1 MKASVYT
8 RTGDKGTT
16 GLLSG
21 ERVPKQSLRVEA
33 YGSID
38 EVNSTLGL
46 ARSLVKRDDVKG
58 TIYKVQQLLMSLMAD
73 IASINLPEPYI
84 NSEHVTL
91 LEQTIDQFDALL
103 KPLSRF
109 IIPGDTPGA
118 AALDMARTVTR
129 RAERACL
136 RVAEKESVNE
146 NALVCLNRLS
156 DLCFIL
162 ARVEIEVDEE

>member
-38 EVNSTLGL
+38 EINSTLGL

-58 TIYKVQQLLMSLMAD
+58 TKVQQLLMSLMAD

-84 NSEHVTL
+84 KSEHVAL
-91 LEQTIDQFDALL
+91 LEQTIDQFDSLL

-162 ARVEIEVDEE
+162 ARIEIEIGE

>member
-1 MKASVYT
+1 MKANVYT

-16 GLLSG
+16 ALLSG

-38 EVNSTLGL
+38 EITSALGL
-46 ARSLVKRDDVKG
+46 ARSLVLRDDVRE

-73 IASINLPEPYI
+73 VASLNLPDPYI
-84 NSEHVTL
+84 KPEHVSL
-91 LEQTIDQFDALL
+91 LEQTIDHFDSLL

-109 IIPGDTPGA
+109 IIPGDLQGA
-118 AALDMARTVTR
+118 AALDMARTITR

-136 RVAEKESVNE
+136 RVSEKEHINE
-146 NALVCLNRLS
+146 NALICLNRLS

-162 ARVEIEVDEE
+162 ARVEIEVGA

>member
-38 EVNSTLGL
+38 EINSTLGL

-58 TIYKVQQLLMSLMAD
+58 SIKNTIGCLPIMPKVIGWTLR
-73 IASINLPEPYI
+73 NLW
-84 NSEHVTL
+84 
-91 LEQTIDQFDALL
+91 
-103 KPLSRF
+103 
-109 IIPGDTPGA
+109 
-118 AALDMARTVTR
+118 
-129 RAERACL
+129 
-136 RVAEKESVNE
+136 
-146 NALVCLNRLS
+146 
-156 DLCFIL
+156 
-162 ARVEIEVDEE
+162 

>member
-16 GLLSG
+16 ALLSG
-21 ERVPKQSLRVEA
+21 ERVPKFSLRVEA

-38 EVNSTLGL
+38 EVTSALGL
-46 ARSLVKRDDVKG
+46 ARATVRRDDVRE
-58 TIYKVQQLLMSLMAD
+58 TIHKVQQFLMSLMAD
-73 IASINLPEPYI
+73 VASLNLPEPYVTA
-84 NSEHVTL
+84 EHVKFF
-91 LEQTIDQFDALL
+91 EETIDRYDGML

-109 IIPGDTPGA
+109 IIPGDTQGA
-118 AALDMARTVTR
+118 AALDMARTAAR

-136 RVAEKESVNE
+136 RVADKETVNE
-146 NALVCLNRLS
+146 NVLICLNRLS

-162 ARVEIEVDEE
+162 SRVEIETEKQ

>member
-38 EVNSTLGL
+38 EINSTLGL

-58 TIYKVQQLLMSLMAD
+58 TIYKLKQLFMTLMSD
-73 IASINLPEPYI
+73 IASINLQEP
-84 NSEHVTL
+84 
-91 LEQTIDQFDALL
+91 
-103 KPLSRF
+103 
-109 IIPGDTPGA
+109 
-118 AALDMARTVTR
+118 
-129 RAERACL
+129 
-136 RVAEKESVNE
+136 
-146 NALVCLNRLS
+146 
-156 DLCFIL
+156 
-162 ARVEIEVDEE
+162 